1 MSVSQ
6 IMTENKYMTGY
17 KNNKL
22 GIEWLK
28 KKKVL
33 TLWCTSVQSSFN
45 HFTISSLKS
54 EILQRG

>member
-28 KKKVL
+28 KKSINTVVYK
-33 TLWCTSVQSSFN
+33 CT
-45 HFTISSLKS
+45 I
-54 EILQRG
+54 